1 MGKKHYIFGEAGV
14 KYLSKDLNI
23 NFLGEIPLFKSLREA
38 SDFGRPGSL
47 QESSEI
53 LDIFGIK
60 NKSFTI
66 TYEYPEKFRPPPE
79 RTRTLHYI
87 KKRNDGSPRCVA
99 CMLCETV
106 CPAYCIN
113 IIAKENSDP
122 NIEKMPASFNI
133 DLGRCIFCGFC
144 VEACPLDAIHMDS
157 GVFDFSA
164 YSREK
169 MILDLDSLLN
179 PPKPIQPKNQ

>member
-1 MGKKHYIFGEAGV
+1 MKKINIFNNFSQKTSRYYIWQIICGL
-14 KYLSKDLNI
+14 YITSKHFIVNL
-23 NFLGEIPLFKSLREA
+23 LGH
-38 SDFGRPGSL
+38 
-47 QESSEI
+47 I